1 MVLSHGPIHF
11 AYRASQDVDQP
22 RCSIPCLCIGNDS
35 ERLEFVDIM
44 QQRILYYHLA
54 YLRPTLGTK
63 NFQRRL
69 CKRRHGRSSSRT
81 APEVLQVPYHP
92 LHHLYSIPE
101 PSAVFGGAWSR
112 IEMLHTPVTDPPTPS
127 VHEVAF
133 CGVGDMRFSTCKLDF
148 GEFLKL

>member
-11 AYRASQDVDQP
+11 AYHASQDVDQP
-22 RCSIPCLCIGNDS
+22 RCSIPCLCIGN
-35 ERLEFVDIM
+35 ERLELVDIM
-44 QQRILYYHLA
+44 QQRILHYHLA

-69 CKRRHGRSSSRT
+69 CNRRHGRSSSRT
-81 APEVLQVPYHP
+81 APEVLQVPYPP

-112 IEMLHTPVTDPPTPS
+112 IEMLQTPVTDPPTPS
-127 VHEVAF
+127 VHKVA
-133 CGVGDMRFSTCKLDF
+133 CMKFSTCKLDF